1 MRGTAAGEPVVS
13 QANTPDFEAGYERAF
28 GAREPEKGRWIWDD
42 KAGKLVPADE
52 YQEPLGDGRVMV
64 LGEAH
69 YDGLVMTDG
78 TVCDS
83 RRKYREYLKAT
94 GCAVAGDY
102 SESLSEQKARKE
114 RERHDAKDRRET
126 IGRSIYE
133 VEKGYRPVRRYEDDP
148 L

>member
-1 MRGTAAGEPVVS
+1 MRGTAAGEAVVS

-28 GAREPEKGRWIWDD
+28 GSSEPQKGRWIWDD
-42 KAGKLVPADE
+42 RTNKLVPVEE
-52 YQEPLGDGRVMV
+52 YQEPTGDGRVMV

-69 YDGLVMTDG
+69 YDGLRMTDG
-78 TVCDS
+78 TVVDS

-102 SESLSEQKARKE
+102 SESLSEQKAKKE
-114 RERHDAKDRRET
+114 RARNDAKDRRET
-126 IGRSIYE
+126 IGRSIYQ
-133 VEKGYRPVRRYEDDP
+133 VEKGCRPVRRYEDDP

>member
-13 QANTPDFEAGYERAF
+13 QANTADFEAGYERAF
-28 GAREPEKGRWIWDD
+28 GPSEPQKGRWIWDD
-42 KAGKLVPADE
+42 RVSRLVPAEE
-52 YQEPLGDGRVMV
+52 YTEPTGDGRVMV

-69 YDGLVMTDG
+69 YDGLRMTDG
-78 TVCDS
+78 TIVDS

-102 SESLSEQKARKE
+102 SEHLSERKAQKQ

-133 VEKGYRPVRRYEDDP
+133 VEKGYRPQRRYEDEP
-148 L
+148 F